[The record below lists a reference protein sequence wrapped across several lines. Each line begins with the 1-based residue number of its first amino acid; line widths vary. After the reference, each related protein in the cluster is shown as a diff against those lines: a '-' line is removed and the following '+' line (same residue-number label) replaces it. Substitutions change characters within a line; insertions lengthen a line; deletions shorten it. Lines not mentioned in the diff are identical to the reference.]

1 MPGRR
6 QHWPKPHPP
15 QPDGVQR
22 HGGAQ
27 TCTQCQL
34 PTTHQIH
41 TIPTTHP
48 DIKAAE
54 ERRLG
59 EREEPE

>member
-6 QHWPKPHPP
+6 QYWPKPHPA
-15 QPDGVQR
+15 QPDGIPRR
-22 HGGAQ
+22 HGGQ

-34 PTTHQIH
+34 PTQHQIH
-41 TIPTTHP
+41 TMPTTDP
-48 DIKAAE
+48 AIKAAE